1 MLCLREIKN
10 IWKINWK
17 YFLDSTYIKCILENS
32 TMFLTKSKNEVNL
45 LIKALLFN
53 LPNVSII
60 IIKSFIVGHN
70 TSFTQWDFG
79 F

>member
-1 MLCLREIKN
+1 
-10 IWKINWK
+10 
-17 YFLDSTYIKCILENS
+17 
-32 TMFLTKSKNEVNL
+32 MFLTKSKKEVNL
-45 LIKALLFN
+45 LIKIFSLLFN

>member
-1 MLCLREIKN
+1 
-10 IWKINWK
+10 
-17 YFLDSTYIKCILENS
+17 
-32 TMFLTKSKNEVNL
+32 MFLTKSKKEVNL